1 MALLAS
7 GCTVGPDYVRP
18 TAQIPP
24 AFREATPGWK
34 VAQPEVAAVASAAW
48 WTVYGDPDLD
58 DLEPRVAVSNQN
70 LAAAEAQF
78 RQAQALVGSARSAWY
93 PQVAI
98 GASASRSLQSA
109 NLFGNLGGSGN
120 KVEDY
125 SMPLAVSWQLD
136 LWGRVRRSVES
147 SETSAQASAADVA
160 ATRLSLQS
168 ELALDY
174 FQLRTVE
181 AQARLLEQTV
191 QAYEESLR
199 VVKNREAQG
208 IASGADVAQAETQLE
223 TTRAQLVDLGV
234 QRAALEHAIAVLIG
248 VPPAEFSLA
257 ARPLETPP
265 PAIPASVPSELLE
278 RRPDVAGAERRV
290 ASANAQIGVAEAA
303 YYPTVTLSASGGFE
317 ASHFADWFTWPSRF
331 WSVGPAITE
340 TVYDGGLR
348 ASQTEQA
355 RAAYDATVAG
365 YRQSVLSAF
374 QEVEDGLAALRV
386 LESEARVQES
396 AVRSA
401 RQSVQMTQNKYD
413 SGVASYIDVVT
424 TQAIALGNERNAV
437 DVLGR
442 RMASSV
448 RLVAALGGGWSAAD
462 LPSESEVATAR

>member
-1 MALLAS
+1 
-7 GCTVGPDYVRP
+7 
-18 TAQIPP
+18 
-24 AFREATPGWK
+24 
-34 VAQPEVAAVASAAW
+34 
-48 WTVYGDPDLD
+48 
-58 DLEPRVAVSNQN
+58 VAVSNQN
-70 LAAAEAQF
+70 LAVAEAQF
-78 RQAQALVGSARSAWY
+78 RQAQALVGSARAAWY

-98 GASASRSLQSA
+98 GLSASRSLQSA

-136 LWGRVRRSVES
+136 LWGRIRRSVES
-147 SETSAQASAADVA
+147 SEASAQASAADVA

-174 FQLRTVE
+174 FQLRTND
-181 AQARLLEQTV
+181 AQRQLLEQTV
-191 QAYEESLR
+191 SAYEDSLR
-199 VVKNREAQG
+199 VVRNRESSG
-208 IASGADVAQAETQLE
+208 IASGADVAQAQTQLE

-248 VPPAEFSLA
+248 EPPASFTLA
-257 ARPLETPP
+257 ARPLQTPP
-265 PAIPASVPSELLE
+265 PVVPAGVPSELLE
-278 RRPDVAGAERRV
+278 RRPDVASAERRV

-317 ASHFADWFTWPSRF
+317 ASHFADWLTWPSRF
-331 WSVGPAITE
+331 WSVGPSITE

-348 ASQTEQA
+348 ASQTDQA
-355 RAAYDATVAG
+355 LAIYDATVAG
-365 YRQSVLSAF
+365 YRQSVLGAF
-374 QEVEDGLAALRV
+374 QEVEDDLAALRV
-386 LESEARVQES
+386 LEREAGVQDA
-396 AVRSA
+396 AVRAA

-448 RLVAALGGGWSAAD
+448 RLVAALGGGWSSAD
-462 LPSESEVATAR
+462 LPAESEVADAR